1 MDASDGVV
9 ARHAAGSADY
19 RGRVPGGCERRSP
32 PRIAVRPR
40 KPTEVRLLAVEE
52 SCATVTRP
60 PSFFLLRR
68 GKKPATRSVSV
79 NSMPRPGYCF
89 ATAARISAAVFDF
102 CTFASHSASYC
113 CMYGIDC

>member
-40 KPTEVRLLAVEE
+40 KSTEVRLLAVEE
-52 SCATVTRP
+52 SCATVTRL

-68 GKKPATRSVSV
+68 RKEAGHAIGQRELH
-79 NSMPRPGYCF
+79 
-89 ATAARISAAVFDF
+89 AEA
-102 CTFASHSASYC
+102 
-113 CMYGIDC
+113 GILLRDGGAHLGLGMEFTL